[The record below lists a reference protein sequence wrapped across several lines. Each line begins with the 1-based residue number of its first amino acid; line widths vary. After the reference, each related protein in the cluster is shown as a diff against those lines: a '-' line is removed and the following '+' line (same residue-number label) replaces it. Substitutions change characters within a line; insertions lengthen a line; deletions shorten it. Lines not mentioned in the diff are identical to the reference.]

1 MRSAMMGAVLCSVL
15 WSGPVFAQGYQ
26 SEAFVQTNGTECVP
40 AYGPTPL
47 LQYSAESGITALDWV
62 DVICPLT
69 RPSWDTATIAH
80 FMRNVWFYNQPQGGG
95 SLSNYCYLMYEDQYN
110 GESYD
115 SGTFRTET
123 LTNGVQV
130 MSWVP
135 DPNNTGF
142 PQGQSVGEWL
152 YCTLPPNQ
160 SILGIVTL
168 QAIPPNQDGFA
179 IVDQPPYPTY

>member
-1 MRSAMMGAVLCSVL
+1 
-15 WSGPVFAQGYQ
+15 
-26 SEAFVQTNGTECVP
+26 VP

-69 RPSWDTATIAH
+69 RPSWDTSTIGH
-80 FMRNVWFYNQPQGGG
+80 FFRSVWLYNQPQGG
-95 SLSNYCYLMYEDQYN
+95 SLINYCYLMYEDQYN

-115 SGTFRTET
+115 SGSFTMET
-123 LTNGVQV
+123 LNNGLQV

-135 DPNNTGF
+135 DPNNGGF

-160 SILGIVTL
+160 SILGIVTT
-168 QAIPPNQDGFA
+168 QSIPANQTGVA
-179 IVDQPPYPTY
+179 VSAQGSYPTY